1 MTFKVFDAETTP
13 ATQGFEVQSYDIVI
27 ASNVLHATASLHK
40 TLENTRKLLK
50 PGGYLLLLEITNN
63 GPTRFTNMMGGL
75 PGWWIGV
82 DDGRRFAPTITPG
95 LWHTALRKS
104 GYSGVDAITP
114 EIDGSAWPFS
124 IIATQA
130 VDDKVDFLRRP
141 LSPTSSSIYL
151 EEVIIL
157 GSGSLMTAQIAEE
170 VSEHLGT
177 LCGKITILEGLPTET
192 NALAPMSTFIN
203 LIDLDSPIF
212 RDVTAEKM
220 NGLQRLLELSK
231 HILWITSGAQAD
243 NPYHMSSISFSRTI
257 SHEMPHI
264 TLNHLDVSESEQTN
278 ISKVIAEYLLR
289 QCAIDEWEAAGL
301 TSVQMLWSKE
311 PEFHLERGQL
321 TIPRILP
328 NADQNARLNSSRRA
342 ITKTLSTSSS
352 NVSILPTSESTPSL
366 LEETL
371 PVIPNGNKCA
381 IRVDR
386 SSFIALHV
394 AADTFLYLSIGKEI
408 ATGDTVVALAPTNGS
423 VIAPVAKVVADFGS
437 NQASSL
443 LIALASELFTIS
455 ILRNIPQQSH
465 LLVHDSGKY
474 DSFIT
479 ALRRR
484 AAAKGVRVSFSTST
498 FDGED
503 PTCIKLKARAPKH
516 TIRRLL
522 PAKITHF
529 LDLTG
534 HIDSK
539 GVSLAISEALPLA
552 CKRVDPSNFFQ
563 NQSIPP
569 NHDRETIPCQLQDA
583 LSCAKKGILKPS
595 EGLVTQL
602 HQLDGRLIQK
612 HPTSIIDWTTEE
624 TLSIPVRALSPKRL
638 FSRDKTYLL
647 IGLTGQL
654 GQSLCEWMVRNGAG
668 CMCLTSRRP
677 SIDARWLESLRETGG
692 TIKVLAMYVC
702 EEATAYENS

>member
-82 DDGRRFAPTITPG
+82 DDGRQFAPTITPG
-95 LWHTALRKS
+95 SWHTALRKT
-104 GYSGVDAITP
+104 GFSGVDAITP

-130 VDDKVDFLRRP
+130 VNNNVEFLRRP

-157 GSGSLMTAQIAEE
+157 GPGSLTTARIAEE
-170 VSEHLGT
+170 VSEHLGN

-192 NALAPMSTFIN
+192 NTLAPMSTFVN

-220 NGLQRLLELSK
+220 NGLKQLLELSK

-243 NPYHMSSISFSRTI
+243 NPYHMSSISFGRTI

-264 TLNHLDVSESEQTN
+264 TLNHLDVSDPEQTN
-278 ISKVIAEYLLR
+278 ISKAIAEYLLR

-301 TSVQMLWSKE
+301 TPNQMLWSKE

-321 TIPRILP
+321 MIPRILS
-328 NADQNARLNSSRRA
+328 NLDQNARLNSSRRA
-342 ITKTLSTSSS
+342 ISKALSTSSS
-352 NVSILPTSESTPSL
+352 NVSVLPSSESTPSL

-371 PVIPNGNKCA
+371 PVIPKGNESI

-386 SSFIALHV
+386 SSLIALHV
-394 AADTFLYLSIGKEI
+394 ATDTYLYLSIGKEI
-408 ATGDTVVALAPTNGS
+408 VTEDTVVALSTTNVS
-423 VIAPVAKVVADFGS
+423 MIAPIVKVVADVDS
-437 NQASSL
+437 SRASSL
-443 LIALASELFTIS
+443 LIALASELLTIS
-455 ILRNIPQQSH
+455 ILRNIPPQSH

-474 DSFIT
+474 DSFIA
-479 ALRRR
+479 ALTRR
-484 AAAKGVRVSFSTST
+484 AAAKGVRVSFSTSSLEV
-498 FDGED
+498 ED
-503 PTCIKLKARAPKH
+503 PMYIKLNARAPKH

-522 PAKITHF
+522 PAKLTHF
-529 LDLTG
+529 LDLTA
-534 HIDSK
+534 HIDSRE
-539 GVSLAISEALPLA
+539 VSLAVSEALPLA
-552 CKRVDPSNFFQ
+552 CKRLDQSDFFQ
-563 NQSIPP
+563 NQSLPR
-569 NHDRETIPCQLQDA
+569 NDGREAILCQLQDA
-583 LSCAKKGILKPS
+583 LSCAKKGILKGS

-602 HQLDGRLIQK
+602 HQLDGTLTQK
-612 HPTSIIDWTTEE
+612 HPTSVIDWTTAE
-624 TLSIPVRALSPKRL
+624 TPSIPVRALSPGRL
-638 FSRDKTYLL
+638 FSQDKTYLL

-668 CMCLTSRRP
+668 CVCLTSRRP
-677 SIDARWLESLRETGG
+677 NIDARWLESLQETGG
-692 TIKVLAMYVC
+692 IIKVLSMYVC
-702 EEATAYENS
+702 EEAAAYDKS